1 MNKAILLLLYIDVAM
16 EGFVYLEPM
25 RVYAGPA
32 RYVQGRGALLRLGM
46 EIKGV
51 GLNGRAFIL
60 VSKTAEKAT
69 RHLWEASLNESGIPC
84 NVGVGVWGVME
95 RPMHLRNFSNK
106 NEIY

>member
-1 MNKAILLLLYIDVAM
+1 M
-16 EGFVYLEPM
+16 YLEPM

-46 EIKGV
+46 KIKGV

-84 NVGVGVWGVME
+84 NVGVFGGECSDSEIQKIKIGYRCYKGV
-95 RPMHLRNFSNK
+95 
-106 NEIY
+106 